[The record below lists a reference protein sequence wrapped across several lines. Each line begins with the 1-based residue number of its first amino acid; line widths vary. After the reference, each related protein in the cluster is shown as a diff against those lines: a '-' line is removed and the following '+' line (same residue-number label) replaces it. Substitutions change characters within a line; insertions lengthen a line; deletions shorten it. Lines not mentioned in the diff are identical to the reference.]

1 MSSRHYELIFLAA
14 GVILFSLFVGVIALP
29 ILLRH
34 IESSDNVQQ
43 RKEERLARAATAD
56 VAIVAIQ
63 KMEERLAADTKEN
76 IDNQLLTEVS
86 SRVIGN
92 LRRRADGRNDVE
104 TSMLEES
111 LERRFRLAAL
121 RSERGELYHLR
132 ATRQISNE
140 TLQKL
145 LHDLDLLEALLI
157 EDQ

>member
-1 MSSRHYELIFLAA
+1 M
-14 GVILFSLFVGVIALP
+14 ILFSLFVGVIALP

-43 RKEERLARAATAD
+43 RKRSVWRAATAD

-76 IDNQLLTEVS
+76 IDTQLLTEVS

-111 LERRFRLAAL
+111 LERRFRGGAAL
-121 RSERGELYHLR
+121 
-132 ATRQISNE
+132 
-140 TLQKL
+140 
-145 LHDLDLLEALLI
+145 
-157 EDQ
+157 